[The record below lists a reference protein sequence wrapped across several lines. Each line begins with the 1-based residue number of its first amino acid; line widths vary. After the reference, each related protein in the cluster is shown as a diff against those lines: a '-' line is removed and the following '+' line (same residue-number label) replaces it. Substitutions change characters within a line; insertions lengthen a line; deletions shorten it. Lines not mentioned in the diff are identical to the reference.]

1 MKRMNVKLKIQYD
14 KKKPDGMKKK
24 CLDINLAKKY
34 LWKPPKNSLNKSFI
48 HVRKDFEKKI
58 KL

>member
-1 MKRMNVKLKIQYD
+1 MKN
-14 KKKPDGMKKK
+14 K